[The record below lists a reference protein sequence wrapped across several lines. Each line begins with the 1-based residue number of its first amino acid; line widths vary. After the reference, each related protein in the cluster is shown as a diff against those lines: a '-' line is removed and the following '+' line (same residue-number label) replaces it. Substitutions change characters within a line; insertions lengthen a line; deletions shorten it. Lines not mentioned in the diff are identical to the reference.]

1 MRAYKGFNSELT
13 SVMGDG
19 KKENCVFKLGET
31 KRVES
36 SKTVRSGFHCCEN
49 PFECLGYYPVDGK
62 NRYFEVEAAGS
73 IDEDGSER
81 IACTEITLI
90 RELDIAEL
98 ALAGMAYMIMHPHR
112 SGWQQSHRGAE
123 VHKDKSKPEK
133 KKKVEPIR
141 KVAPVQPKKEPSKE
155 PEHLKDIRH
164 ETIPEHAIDQEE
176 KESETVMVEV
186 VPGVKVEVDVE
197 KASEAAEQEIKKA
210 ENLINPEREPISE
223 DTYNEQMKRLKE
235 LCMMKLN
242 SISGCIAMNLW
253 LKSRQHMKELDE
265 LINQLEDLD
274 NTPVIEEE

>member
-1 MRAYKGFNSELT
+1 MF
-13 SVMGDG
+13 
-19 KKENCVFKLGET
+19 GE
-31 KRVES
+31 
-36 SKTVRSGFHCCEN
+36 G
-49 PFECLGYYPVDGK
+49 YPVK
-62 NRYFEVEAAGS
+62 LS
-73 IDEDGSER
+73 QPIEDK
-81 IACTEITLI
+81 
-90 RELDIAEL
+90 
-98 ALAGMAYMIMHPHR
+98 P
-112 SGWQQSHRGAE
+112 
-123 VHKDKSKPEK
+123 KPEK

-164 ETIPEHAIDQEE
+164 ETIPEHAINQEE

-210 ENLINPEREPISE
+210 EIMAAPMHTEEPENLINPEREPISE

-235 LCMMKLN
+235 LCMMKWN

-253 LKSRQHMKELDE
+253 LKSRQHIKELEE

-274 NTPVIEEE
+274 NTSVIEEE